1 MIRVSKI
8 EMDYNS
14 EKEDIRLPEYGRTI
28 QGMLHH
34 AKQIANPEHRQQTV
48 EAVIALMQQINP
60 TNRNFEDYKDKLW
73 NHAFRIANYDLD
85 VRVPA
90 GVIIRKEEEKIRPE
104 AVTYP
109 YTTKK
114 FRHYGHNVQTLIEKA
129 IEMPDGSKK
138 EGFVEVIASY
148 MKLAYRTW
156 NKEHYV
162 SDDVVKVDL
171 EALSEGQ
178 LELHEG
184 HNSLDTLAYSA
195 SKKDKSMQQR
205 SGGSRTSTRKGVNQ
219 SAGRKDNTNTRKRS
233 FSSGNVQSDNTNNFR
248 KRKK

>member
-28 QGMLHH
+28 QGMLAH
-34 AKQIANPEHRQQTV
+34 AKAIADPEHRQQTV
-48 EAVIALMQQINP
+48 EAVIVLMQQINP

-73 NHAFRIANYDLD
+73 NHAFRIADYDLD

-90 GVIIRKEEEKIRPE
+90 GVVIRKEEEKIRPD

-129 IEMPDGSKK
+129 IEMPEGSKK

-171 EALSEGQ
+171 EALSEGK

-184 HNSLDTLAYSA
+184 HSSLDTLAYSA
-195 SKKDKSMQQR
+195 AKKDKAMQQR
-205 SGGSRTSTRKGVNQ
+205 SGSRTNVRSKSTQ
-219 SAGRKDNTNTRKRS
+219 SSAGRIKDPNSRKRS
-233 FSSGNVQSDNTNNFR
+233 YGSGNTPNDSTNNFR

>member
-1 MIRVSKI
+1 MLRVSKI

-14 EKEDIRLPEYGRTI
+14 EKEDIRFPEYGRTI
-28 QGMLHH
+28 QGMLEH
-34 AKQIANPEHRQQTV
+34 AKALPDLEHRQQTV
-48 EAVIALMQQINP
+48 EAVIVLMQQINP

-85 VRVPA
+85 VRIPA
-90 GVIIRKEEEKIRPE
+90 GVIIRKEEDKIRPD

-109 YTTKK
+109 YTTQR

-129 IEMPDGSKK
+129 IAMPDGPKK

-171 EALSEGQ
+171 EALSQGQ

-184 HNSLDTLAYSA
+184 HSSLDTLAYSA

-205 SGGSRTSTRKGVNQ
+205 SGGSRTNTRKGTNQ
-219 SAGRKDNTNTRKRS
+219 SVGRKDNTNTRKRS
-233 FSSGNVQSDNTNNFR
+233 FSSGNVANDTNSNFR